1 MQLLKY
7 IIMVENETHLL
18 TVTIYCS
25 NTSVKSSDQI
35 LDTLKQSIATFI
47 AS

>member
-1 MQLLKY
+1 MQLFKY
-7 IIMVENETHLL
+7 IIMVENETHSLM
-18 TVTIYCS
+18 VTIYCS

-35 LDTLKQSIATFI
+35 LDTLKQGIATFI